1 MKVLEN
7 STGNSCAIDHQVGA
21 YRISAAVTLTSQ
33 LGFHCNSA
41 TLTFETLM
49 CKESPCMWQLL
60 CKKAAN
66 DRKLREK
73 KTQSGICV
81 WINKID
87 RQIKLHRCFFCWVFS
102 FFSFQA
108 IKLLRIMILSE
119 KSDRKNDQYIGI
131 HFVFWKQW
139 TFISAHKLEI
149 FM

>member
-21 YRISAAVTLTSQ
+21 CRISAAVTLTSQ
-33 LGFHCNSA
+33 LGFHCNSV

-60 CKKAAN
+60 CKKATN

-87 RQIKLHRCFFCWVFS
+87 RQIKLHGCFFCWVFS
-102 FFSFQA
+102 FFFSFKPSNYLESWSWVRSP
-108 IKLLRIMILSE
+108 IEKMISILA
-119 KSDRKNDQYIGI
+119 
-131 HFVFWKQW
+131 
-139 TFISAHKLEI
+139 FILCFENNGHPFLHTN
-149 FM
+149 